1 MKHAIIP
8 IFVSH
13 LGCPHTCVFCNQ
25 SRITAVSTEDIR
37 MIRARD
43 VLNTA
48 RDHLRT
54 LPTGDRVVEL
64 AFYGGTFTAI
74 APPLQEELLAAA
86 ASLKDQGLI
95 DHIRCSTRPDFID
108 EEVLDRCTAHG
119 MDIIEL
125 GVQSLD
131 EAVLARSG
139 RGHDAASVAKASRL
153 IKSYGI
159 TLGHQIMPGLPGAD
173 PASDLATARAS
184 IAMGPDLVRIYP
196 TLVVRDT
203 PLADLYARGE
213 YTPYGLDETVAL
225 CAELMTLYEAAG
237 VRILRVGL
245 QSTREISPGADLI
258 AGPWHGALRELAM
271 SCRLH
276 GKLREIL
283 GEGAAA
289 QLRINPR
296 DLSVLYAGGKRWF
309 FASGLN
315 YSVQQSDQ
323 VPRGQVILSAPELA
337 DCTVLISE
345 PAQGPGSLGKKF
357 AAGGSLP
364 DPTMFRRD

>member
-1 MKHAIIP
+1 MKHYIIP

-25 SRITAVSTEDIR
+25 SRITAVSSDDIR
-37 MIRARD
+37 MIRGQD
-43 VLNTA
+43 VLAAA
-48 RDHLRT
+48 RDHLKTIPAR
-54 LPTGDRVVEL
+54 DRVVEL

-74 APPLQEELLAAA
+74 APSLQEELLAAA
-86 ASLKDQGLI
+86 GSLKAQGLI

-108 EEVLDRCTAHG
+108 ETVLERCIAHG

-139 RGHDAASVAKASRL
+139 RGHDAASVVKASRL

-173 PASDLATARAS
+173 AASDLATARAS
-184 IAMGPDLVRIYP
+184 IAMGPDQVRIYP

-203 PLADLYARGE
+203 PLANLYARGE
-213 YTPYGLDETVAL
+213 YEPYGLDETVAL
-225 CAELMTLYEAAG
+225 CADLMTLYESAG

-245 QSTREISPGADLI
+245 QATREIAPGADLI
-258 AGPWHGALRELAM
+258 AGPWHAAMRELAL
-271 SCRLH
+271 SHRLN

-283 GEGAAA
+283 GPGASA

-309 FASGLN
+309 KENGLDL
-315 YSVQQSDQ
+315 SVQQSEQ
-323 VPRGQVILSAPELA
+323 IPRGQLLLR
-337 DCTVLISE
+337 DGDQSE
-345 PAQGPGSLGKKF
+345 
-357 AAGGSLP
+357 
-364 DPTMFRRD
+364 RIVRI